1 MFIKVNMVTHLVLL
15 LTRTTMTQTSHSSH
29 FQDNEHEVACDIC
42 TSRFRRRIHMIKH
55 VMTQHASQM
64 HRVDLA
70 KFVATGT
77 APSVSVQSVT
87 TSGAAAHSPWMDNE
101 C

>member
-1 MFIKVNMVTHLVLL
+1 
-15 LTRTTMTQTSHSSH
+15 
-29 FQDNEHEVACDIC
+29 
-42 TSRFRRRIHMIKH
+42 MIKH

-77 APSVSVQSVT
+77 AAPSVSVQSVT

>member
-1 MFIKVNMVTHLVLL
+1 MVTHLVLLL
-15 LTRTTMTQTSHSSH
+15 LTRTTMTQTSHFSH

-70 KFVATGT
+70 KFVA
-77 APSVSVQSVT
+77 PSVTAVT
-87 TSGAAAHSPWMDNE
+87 TSAAAAHSPWMDNE

>member
-1 MFIKVNMVTHLVLL
+1 
-15 LTRTTMTQTSHSSH
+15 
-29 FQDNEHEVACDIC
+29 
-42 TSRFRRRIHMIKH
+42 MIKH

-70 KFVATGT
+70 KFVAP
-77 APSVSVQSVT
+77 PSVTAVT
-87 TSGAAAHSPWMDNE
+87 TSAAAAHSPWMDNE

>member
-1 MFIKVNMVTHLVLL
+1 MGYEIC
-15 LTRTTMTQTSHSSH
+15 MTQTSRSSR

-77 APSVSVQSVT
+77 AAAPSAVSVQSVT